1 MRNFGSIIN
10 SYTTKVNDMKTK
22 KLITLTCLSAMSLLL
37 ASCGPTPLNDE
48 EFTDTAREVCS
59 TLKTEI
65 ASLDTFD
72 FTSRAEAYRRAADT
86 LADLNITE
94 QSAPQGTRL
103 RSGLAEMADFFD
115 VFGQAYAK
123 VEKTRIGDT
132 LQLIYTEDGSVYAN
146 WGDILLSTKL
156 EIEAATVLEHYA
168 TKERVREAAISL
180 GLEECAIE

>member
-1 MRNFGSIIN
+1 MN
-10 SYTTKVNDMKTK
+10 TK

-65 ASLDTFD
+65 AYLNTDD
-72 FTSRAEAYRRAADT
+72 FTSRAEAYRRAADA

-94 QSAPQGTRL
+94 QSAPQGTHL

-115 VFGQAYAK
+115 VFGQAYAEFLTNPK
-123 VEKTRIGDT
+123 VETTSTGDIP
-132 LQLIYTEDGSVYAN
+132 QLMITEAGTVFGH
-146 WGDILLSTKL
+146 WGDILFSTKL
-156 EIEAATVLEHYA
+156 EIEAATVLEHYE
-168 TKERVREAAISL
+168 TQKRIREAAISL
-180 GLEECAIE
+180 ELEECAIEWLSSY

>member
-1 MRNFGSIIN
+1 MN
-10 SYTTKVNDMKTK
+10 TK

-115 VFGQAYAK
+115 VFGQAYAEFLTNPK
-123 VEKTRIGDT
+123 VETTRTGDT
-132 LQLIYTEDGSVYAN
+132 PQLMYTVDGSVYAN
-146 WGDILLSTKL
+146 WGDILFSTKL

-180 GLEECAIE
+180 ELEECAIE

>member
-1 MRNFGSIIN
+1 MN
-10 SYTTKVNDMKTK
+10 TK

-65 ASLDTFD
+65 AYLNTDD
-72 FTSRAEAYRRAADT
+72 FTSRAEAYRRAADA

-115 VFGQAYAK
+115 VFGQAYAEFLTNPK
-123 VEKTRIGDT
+123 VTRTGDT
-132 LQLIYTEDGSVYAN
+132 PQLMFAEDGSVYAN
-146 WGDILLSTKL
+146 WGDILFSTKL
-156 EIEAATVLEHYA
+156 EIKAATVLEHYE
-168 TKERVREAAISL
+168 TQERIREAAISL
-180 GLEECAIE
+180 ELEECAIEWLAEGPY